1 MRNTLEPRCKNE
13 VKAERVEDS
22 IVRSSQLSRDLFVES
37 KLRKIQKKSISEDIA
52 QQIMDLIANG
62 DLKPGQM
69 LPTERD
75 LCLNFGASRS
85 SLREALR
92 CLSIVGVLNA
102 RVGEG
107 TSVALNGE
115 KFLGK
120 VMEWR
125 LITEKHEIV
134 SLMEVR
140 KALEGL
146 SASSAATRATK
157 ENIETL
163 EQLLVNMKRAAKDPK
178 AFGALDLEFHIE
190 LAKASGNT
198 LIRDLISLIRS
209 QLARVLTKVLLLP
222 NALPLSYQEHCA
234 VVDAIK
240 KRSPTAAN
248 EAMQEH
254 LRSAIQRY
262 NAQNETSSTQLNGSM
277 YAPSSPGVTTRKR
290 KKV

>member
-1 MRNTLEPRCKNE
+1 MGSS
-13 VKAERVEDS
+13 RV
-22 IVRSSQLSRDLFVES
+22 RQDLLVES
-37 KLRKIQKKSISEDIA
+37 KLRKVQKTSISEDIA

-107 TSVALNGE
+107 TSVAVNGE

-125 LITEKHEIV
+125 LVTEKHEIV

-146 SASSAATRATK
+146 SASSAARRATK

-163 EQLLVNMKRAAKDPK
+163 EQLLVEMKRATNDPK
-178 AFGALDLEFHIE
+178 AFGVLDLEFHIE
-190 LAKASGNT
+190 LAKASGNS
-198 LIRDLISLIRS
+198 LVRDLVSMIRS
-209 QLARVLTKVLLLP
+209 QLARALTKVLPLP
-222 NALPLSYQEHCA
+222 NALPLSYQEHSA
-234 VVDAIK
+234 VVEAIK
-240 KRSPTAAN
+240 REDPTAAN

-254 LRSAIQRY
+254 LRRAIQRY
-262 NAQNETSSTQLNGSM
+262 NAQSEAPCQLDVSNPEDGLL
-277 YAPSSPGVTTRKR
+277 RKAVS
-290 KKV
+290 KPKND